1 MRACV
6 CVCVCVCVRA
16 RMRACEQEC
25 VRARARV
32 FVCVRVRQSALDLRS
47 APLSAGDERW
57 GRKVPPRQGGSR
69 RRGLLRGARGG
80 RKRDEPAQTSTAPP
94 VRRTSTVLLARCRS
108 RGDGPARSRGGPTGR
123 FLLRPLLLPVGP
135 PLRPGLSAQDF
146 KLTQVDDL
154 GPQWFGDWVLQADDL
169 GAQPREELTAAPRA

>member
-1 MRACV
+1 MCV
-6 CVCVCVCVRA
+6 CVCARAHACVRARVRACARARVCVRA
-16 RMRACEQEC
+16 CPP
-25 VRARARV
+25 VR
-32 FVCVRVRQSALDLRS
+32 LRS
-47 APLSAGDERW
+47 SQCAPQCWR
-57 GRKVPPRQGGSR
+57 RKVGEEGPPRQGGSR

-94 VRRTSTVLLARCRS
+94 VRRTATVLLARCRS
-108 RGDGPARSRGGPTGR
+108 RGNGPAHSRGGPTGR